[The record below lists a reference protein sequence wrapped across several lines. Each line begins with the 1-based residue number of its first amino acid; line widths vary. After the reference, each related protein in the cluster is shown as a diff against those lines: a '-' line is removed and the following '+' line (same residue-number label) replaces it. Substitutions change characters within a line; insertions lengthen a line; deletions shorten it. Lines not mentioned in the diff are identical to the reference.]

1 MAWRQC
7 TQLYS
12 FSTNVEG
19 VEYVDDASANVEN
32 FHHNAVRSGGKLL
45 TVLGTYYCNSSVLRL
60 KNTMGKYIT
69 RCFALD
75 QHPLAPVGSA
85 SRWGQ
90 WPGGWKMALDLKTL
104 YDMSPIFIQNLMVSV
119 QGWQF
124 AYRRWD
130 PALVR
135 ALLADLLESQ
145 WWSAERFEAFQNQK
159 LHEHIKFAAER
170 IPYYQRVFRE
180 AGINPDDIRTRE
192 DLTRIPILEKTV
204 VRDSPEQFLVDG
216 RPDKRWRQGHTSGT
230 TGTPLDVYTTR
241 ESFSRHWSFICRLR
255 AWAGLP
261 DPIFPRRI
269 QFSGRDVVPIRQ
281 PARPQGL
288 LATQR
293 TGPGAHL
300 FDSPPDVGGM
310 RPTM

>member
-1 MAWRQC
+1 
-7 TQLYS
+7 
-12 FSTNVEG
+12 
-19 VEYVDDASANVEN
+19 
-32 FHHNAVRSGGKLL
+32 
-45 TVLGTYYCNSSVLRL
+45 
-60 KNTMGKYIT
+60 
-69 RCFALD
+69 
-75 QHPLAPVGSA
+75 
-85 SRWGQ
+85 
-90 WPGGWKMALDLKTL
+90 MALDLKTL

-145 WWSAERFEAFQNQK
+145 WWSAEQFEAFQNQK

-216 RPDKRWRQGHTSGT
+216 RPDKGWRQGHTSGT

-281 PARPQGL
+281 PAGRKVFWRHN
-288 LATQR
+288 A
-293 TGPGAHL
+293 PGRALICSTAHL
-300 FDSPPDVGGM
+300 TLENAPYYVKAVREFRPEVFEGYPSAMLFLGRVGRSLGLELPRPHRDHPDSGDPFP
-310 RPTM
+310 